1 MCVHVG
7 GLLVNGD
14 LALQSKAE
22 FLVVVEHQAFLPGPG
37 LFLTIFG
44 LAQNALQFWR
54 LFARTWC
61 LVVMLVRV

>member
-1 MCVHVG
+1 METLRYRARPSFWW
-7 GLLVNGD
+7 LL
-14 LALQSKAE
+14 STS
-22 FLVVVEHQAFLPGPG
+22 AFLPGPG